1 MKNEDIANFIKKQRE
16 RFGVTG
22 NLSNEQIEIYLQT
35 VGVEQSEFIFTL
47 LTLYVNAVTENERI
61 RSAYNNEYNKNTALN
76 KTIEEMK
83 NSYRMTSRQVQM
95 SKVKNGVK
103 YNKKQGS
110 VNELRML
117 KEMGLSDEQI
127 MQRYGI
133 SRSTMWRW
141 NQRLVQSGV

>member
-47 LTLYVNAVTENERI
+47 ITLYVNAVTENERI

-133 SRSTMWRW
+133 SKSTMWRW

>member
-1 MKNEDIANFIKKQRE
+1 MKNEDIANFIKRQRE

-47 LTLYVNAVTENERI
+47 ITLYVNAVTENERI

-133 SRSTMWRW
+133 SKSTMWRW

>member
-47 LTLYVNAVTENERI
+47 ITLYVNAVTENERI
-61 RSAYNNEYNKNTALN
+61 RSAYNNEYNKNAALN

-133 SRSTMWRW
+133 SKSTMWRW